1 MGVRPMIAWLFK
13 FFLLLEAWVLILV
26 AHAMPPGASALLIAL
41 ILISIMVLWRL
52 SHGVAS
58 WCVALALRLRDAR
71 PMDWGSQLTALTK
84 EIAARAVSFNWSQ
97 PFPALAMG
105 RDPAGAGEGTP
116 ILLVHGFF
124 SSKGMWIRFRKRLV
138 NAGFGPVYT
147 VDLRR
152 PFGHV
157 VNMVPSLHDRIES
170 ILRETGKDKLI
181 LIAHS
186 MGGLVSRQYLQA
198 HGDGRV
204 GQLITLGSP
213 HRGTRLA
220 KIALF
225 PCVFDMRRRSGFL
238 DDLAA
243 LEAAHPPKVPTTS
256 IYTLNDDLVYPPETS
271 ELPWAENIA
280 VQAVG
285 HVSLLFDKGVFQRI
299 AALISPGS

>member
-1 MGVRPMIAWLFK
+1 MAGGALIAWLFK
-13 FFLLLEAWVLILV
+13 LFLLIEACVLLSLARV
-26 AHAMPPGASALLIAL
+26 LSPGASAAWVAGVLLA
-41 ILISIMVLWRL
+41 IMVLWRL
-52 SHGVAS
+52 SHGVVS
-58 WCVALALRLRDAR
+58 WCVGQALRWRDGRPLDWPNQWKALA
-71 PMDWGSQLTALTK
+71 K
-84 EIAARAVSFNWSQ
+84 EIAARLVSFNWSQ

-105 RDPAGAGEGTP
+105 RDPVGARDGTP

-124 SSKGMWIRFRKRLV
+124 SSRGMWIRFRQRL
-138 NAGFGPVYT
+138 AAGGFGPVFT
-147 VDLRR
+147 LNLKH

-157 VNMVPSLHDRIES
+157 KDMVPSLHDRIES
-170 ILRETGKDKLI
+170 IVRETGRDKLI

-285 HVSLLFDKGVFQRI
+285 HVSLLFDKGVFQRV